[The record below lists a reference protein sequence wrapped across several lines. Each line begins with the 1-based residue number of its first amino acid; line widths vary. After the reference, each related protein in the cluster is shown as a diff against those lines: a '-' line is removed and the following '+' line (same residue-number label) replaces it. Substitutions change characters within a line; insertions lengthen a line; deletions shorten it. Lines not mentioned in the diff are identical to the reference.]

1 MTGADPE
8 RPPQDP
14 GTVRSPVTR
23 KLFRAAF
30 LLYLG
35 AAVAITGAFVA
46 EAWVSARGD
55 LERELSIY
63 RRTLEEALA
72 APLWSIDVE
81 GATAIAAGML
91 KNPNIA
97 GVRITDHTGTR
108 DFVAIGQPT
117 RATGWVG
124 GPITIEFPIHYRH
137 AVGRDLVGRVAL
149 AASPLTLAER
159 LQWRIGLILVAAVL
173 KTAILWMIFER
184 LGRSILARPL
194 TGLTRAV
201 RAAGSGRLEQV
212 TFDDATAAAAAGT
225 EIEELRNAYNDMVVS
240 LRRSQAEIAALNREL
255 EDRVAD
261 RTRALETR
269 AAELSAAVARA
280 DQSRRQAAA
289 ALHAAQRAGRAKSE
303 FLALVSHELRTP
315 LNSILGFAELVRSQ
329 IGSGRNLERLPEYAE
344 AIHSSGSHLLG
355 LINDILD
362 LSKIEAGQMEI
373 HPEWIDP
380 AGSARAVV
388 ELMREQAVRKGL
400 TLECRV
406 DPAIGPLKADP
417 RRFRQ
422 MLMNLLSNAVKFTAE
437 SGTVTVDARVTPEG
451 WMAVSV
457 TDTGIGMRGQDI
469 ARAMEPFG
477 QIDDPATRSQQGT
490 GLGLPLVARM
500 ARLHGG
506 RLAVDST
513 PGVGTT
519 ATVWFPPDS
528 RRDAP
533 ESMRRA

>member
-1 MTGADPE
+1 MTAADPE

-388 ELMREQAVRKGL
+388 ELMREQAVR
-400 TLECRV
+400 
-406 DPAIGPLKADP
+406 
-417 RRFRQ
+417 
-422 MLMNLLSNAVKFTAE
+422 
-437 SGTVTVDARVTPEG
+437 
-451 WMAVSV
+451 
-457 TDTGIGMRGQDI
+457 
-469 ARAMEPFG
+469 
-477 QIDDPATRSQQGT
+477 RS
-490 GLGLPLVARM
+490 
-500 ARLHGG
+500 ARL
-506 RLAVDST
+506 RRT
-513 PGVGTT
+513 PGG
-519 ATVWFPPDS
+519 S
-528 RRDAP
+528 GRC
-533 ESMRRA
+533 